1 MGWVKDS
8 SYPLFNSKKCP
19 FIENDF
25 NCLKNGRPDLR
36 YLKYKW
42 QPHRAATYLGFDG
55 RVVLKRFEGKSI
67 MFVGDS
73 MSQNQWQSLICMLYT
88 TTPTLKYTDMLKV
101 MCDQSVFLVD
111 VVREN
116 RGKILKL
123 DSIQVTQPWD
133 YIQLGN
139 QVVNDM
145 NRLSAME
152 QALITWGRWVDSNVD
167 YKLKVMY
174 NQSLFLV
181 DVVRENTGKI
191 LKLNSIQG
199 GRKWIGIHMLI
210 FNIWYW
216 WYRRGVTQ
224 PWDYIQLGNP
234 VVNDMNRL
242 YAMEQALIAWSHWV
256 DSNVVSNKTLVF
268 FQGVSPIP
276 YNEWKEPK
284 ANSCKGQMKPVSG
297 STYPRQLPP
306 AMAVMKEVLRG
317 IRMPVTLLD
326 VTLLLQ
332 LRKDGHPSIY
342 GGSGPRVMDC
352 TLWCTAGVPDTSNQI
367 LYNFIFK
374 KR

>member
-1 MGWVKDS
+1 M
-8 SYPLFNSKKCP
+8 N
-19 FIENDF
+19 
-25 NCLKNGRPDLR
+25 R
-36 YLKYKW
+36 
-42 QPHRAATYLGFDG
+42 
-55 RVVLKRFEGKSI
+55 
-67 MFVGDS
+67 
-73 MSQNQWQSLICMLYT
+73 NQWQSLICMLYT
-88 TTPTLKYTDMLKV
+88 TTPTLKYT
-101 MCDQSVFLVD
+101 QH
-111 VVREN
+111 
-116 RGKILKL
+116 KINTI
-123 DSIQVTQPWD
+123 STF
-133 YIQLGN
+133 
-139 QVVNDM
+139 
-145 NRLSAME
+145 
-152 QALITWGRWVDSNVD
+152 TFTD

-181 DVVRENTGKI
+181 DVVRENTDKI

-199 GRKWIGIHMLI
+199 GRKWIGIDMLI

-242 YAMEQALIAWSHWV
+242 YAMEQALIAWGRWV
-256 DSNVVSNKTLVF
+256 DTNVVSNKTLVF

-276 YNEWKEPK
+276 YIGSEWKEPK

-352 TLWCTAGVPDTSNQI
+352 TLWWSP
-367 LYNFIFK
+367 
-374 KR
+374 